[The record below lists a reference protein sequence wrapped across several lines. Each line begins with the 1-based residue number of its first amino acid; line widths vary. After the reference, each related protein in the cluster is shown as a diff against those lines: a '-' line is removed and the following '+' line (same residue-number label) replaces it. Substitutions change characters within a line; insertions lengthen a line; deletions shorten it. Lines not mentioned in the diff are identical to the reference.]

1 MVTTIDWRSVRS
13 SFLRRA
19 RLVSA
24 IASLVAMQTPQI
36 ALAEDRPEIVLSE
49 TAFDFGSVA
58 QGSKVVR
65 EIDIKN
71 TGTADLLIQR
81 VSPSCGCTTT
91 ALSSQTVKPGGSEK
105 IRITFDTSG
114 FFGPKKKTVSV
125 LTNDPENPER
135 VFTLTGHVATG
146 LVTTPTKIEFGE
158 VFPTSAKAARVKE
171 LSLEV
176 DEGSTLEVSQ
186 VGTLSKYLK
195 VSPVVKQ
202 GRRATVQVELLPSAP
217 KGDLRDRVVFEFVD
231 DRRAPVNV
239 PVIASVKGDIRVSPA
254 TISFGVVE
262 GSEVIERRVRFENK
276 SAQSVAIRSIKSSDP
291 AVTASLVEVQPGK
304 QGVVVVKVD
313 PRRVRGDLK
322 ATVELNTT
330 HPVENQIVLNVYGVQ
345 PPK

>member
-1 MVTTIDWRSVRS
+1 MITTIAWRPVRS
-13 SFLRRA
+13 SFLRRIVFSVGFA
-19 RLVSA
+19 SVVMLSA
-24 IASLVAMQTPQI
+24 PLIAG
-36 ALAEDRPEIVLSE
+36 AEARPEVVLSE
-49 TAFDFGSVA
+49 TSFDFGSVA

-71 TGTADLLIQR
+71 TGTADLIIQR

-91 ALSSQTVKPGGSEK
+91 AVSSPTVKPGASEK
-105 IRITFDTSG
+105 IRVTFDTSG

-146 LVTTPTKIEFGE
+146 LTTTPTKIEFGE
-158 VFPTSAKAARVKE
+158 VFPTSAKGARVQE
-171 LSLEV
+171 VSLEV
-176 DEGSTLEVSQ
+176 EDGSSLEVSRA
-186 VGTLSKYLK
+186 GSLSKYLK
-195 VSPVVKQ
+195 LSPVVKQ
-202 GRRATVQVELLPSAP
+202 GRRATVQVELLPNAP
-217 KGDLRDRVVFEFVD
+217 KGDLRDRIVFEFVD

-239 PVIASVKGDIRVSPA
+239 PVIASVKGDLRVSPA

-262 GSEVIERRVRFENK
+262 GREVLERRVRFENK
-276 SAQSVAIRSIKSSDP
+276 SAQSVSVRSIKSSDP
-291 AVTASLVEVQPGK
+291 AVSASLVEVQPGK
-304 QGVVVVKVD
+304 QGVVIVKVD
-313 PRRVRGDLK
+313 PTRVRGDLK